1 MTWLPVPFDPYNCY
15 YNVYPIFVSV
25 LTPNHSVIFPVRRY
39 EIAVHTGEVDN
50 ADTKANVFII
60 VKGAG
65 GMTGRRALKSE
76 DKNKFEKGKV
86 RAFPRGV
93 EC

>member
-1 MTWLPVPFDPYNCY
+1 MGLGQYDSQGEYCDPHTASS
-15 YNVYPIFVSV
+15 VFLILV
-25 LTPNHSVIFPVRRY
+25 LTPFESLYIVFPVRRY
-39 EIAVHTGEVDN
+39 EIAVHTGEIDN

-86 RAFPRGV
+86 RAVP
-93 EC
+93 